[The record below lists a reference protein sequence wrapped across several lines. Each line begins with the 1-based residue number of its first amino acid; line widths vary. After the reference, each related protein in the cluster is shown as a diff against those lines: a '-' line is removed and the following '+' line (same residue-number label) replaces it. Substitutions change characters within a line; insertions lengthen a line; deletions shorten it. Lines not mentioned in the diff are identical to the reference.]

1 MCIRPG
7 HVVLIVLAWGLVT
20 LPGLASAGGRGLTM
34 SEGHRVVPAIEMLQ
48 TGEWLVPH
56 MFGQAYL
63 RKPPGGIWAFAGM
76 IGLTGDHV
84 LGPRLASAIG
94 FLLLALGSWWFGRRW
109 FGEIGGLAAGLATVL
124 TPMLWN
130 PARSAELES
139 LNNLF
144 AALAAWTAVELLVR
158 RACRPN
164 LAMLALGGF
173 VAAQMLVKGPA
184 GLPALVGVLIGAAWA
199 ARSWRVLGVWRV
211 WVGTGLGVA
220 CFLLVWL
227 AIEARVRAT
236 GLEPVRQLP
245 SAFLFEPGKL
255 LDLAAFAP
263 MVFLGAL
270 PLSLAA
276 LFPWGADARGEADE
290 GGREAA
296 KRLHLARLLTLGA
309 LGGVLLML
317 ISGVSNPRY
326 AQPIVAMLG
335 PLAGWGVAGI
345 IAGGAFRE
353 HRRRIGQWMTL
364 GGPAVLGVV
373 LLAGSLVFAFVYQA
387 GVRATGGEPAGVQAA
402 ERLIGADPPPG
413 TLVVLADGVIEA
425 RPEILLAFRT
435 EAARRGVAVD
445 VFWIPKLSQIAH
457 FDRPVGGSTIW
468 LVLRD
473 DRPDRELE
481 RMGGVL
487 PGLRALHAA
496 EVHKFRAVWTE
507 IPD

>member
-1 MCIRPG
+1 
-7 HVVLIVLAWGLVT
+7 VVLIVLAWGLVS
-20 LPGLASAGGRGLTM
+20 LPGLGSAGGRGLTM
-34 SEGHRVVPAIEMLQ
+34 SEGHRVVPAIEMLE

-84 LGPRLASAIG
+84 LGPRLASAFG

-109 FGEIGGLAAGLATVL
+109 FGDLGGLAAGLGTVL

-144 AALAAWTAVELLVR
+144 AALAAWTAVVLVLR

-199 ARSWRVLGVWRV
+199 ARSLRVLGAWRV
-211 WVGTGLGVA
+211 WVGTGLGIA
-220 CFLLVWL
+220 CFVGVWL
-227 AIEARVRAT
+227 AIEARVRAS
-236 GLEPVRQLP
+236 GVEPVRQLP
-245 SAFLFEPGKL
+245 SAFLFEPGRL

-276 LFPWGADARGEADE
+276 LFPWGSDARGEAED
-290 GGREAA
+290 GGREVG
-296 KRLHLARLLTLGA
+296 RQLHLARLLTLGA

-317 ISGVSNPRY
+317 VSGVSNPRY
-326 AQPIVAMLG
+326 AQPIVATLG

-345 IAGGAFRE
+345 CAGGAFRE

-364 GGPAVLGVV
+364 GGPPVLGVV
-373 LLAGSLVFAFVYQA
+373 LLAGSLVFAFAYQA
-387 GVRATGGEPAGVQAA
+387 RVRATGGEPAGIEAA
-402 ERLIGADPPPG
+402 ERLIGSEPQPD

-425 RPEILLAFRT
+425 RPEILLAFRM
-435 EAARRGVAVD
+435 EAARRGVPVE
-445 VFWIPKLSQIAH
+445 VFWIPKLSQITH
-457 FDRPVGGSTIW
+457 FDIPQGGSTIW

-473 DRPDRELE
+473 DRSDRELS
-481 RMGGVL
+481 RMGEAL
-487 PGLRALHAA
+487 PGLPSLHAA
-496 EVHKFRAVWTE
+496 DVHKFRVVWTE
-507 IPD
+507 IPQ